1 MVSINTNIASLQA
14 QNSLNKN
21 NDRVSMAIERLSTG
35 LKINSAADNAA
46 GLAISAR
53 MVAVSKALSAAE
65 GNAND
70 GVSLIK
76 TADGSLAASTNVLQ
90 RMKELA
96 TQSANVTNSASDR
109 QAIASEVNQLLQELN
124 NIAANTNFNGL
135 NLLNGTFT
143 SQNFQV
149 GVTASETISLS
160 ISSAKTDDIGNNRL
174 NQVNATTN
182 QGSSSVTAA
191 TTNAPSTNAIG
202 TQTLTVS
209 GGLGSSSV
217 SVTAGDSAFTIAT
230 NVNSN
235 TSSTG
240 VTATAYNETQIGSLS
255 ADGTVTLTLGS
266 GSSTSSI
273 SGSVTT
279 TDMSA
284 LAAAIND
291 KTGTTGVSAT
301 YSGGT
306 LNLVQADGKD
316 IQITDFTHSNTS
328 SDTTA
333 YIRAVR
339 RSDNDSDGIDDITY
353 GTKST
358 LTYDSGTPG
367 ASTNNTTA
375 AGAVYFD
382 SSNSFSVTSS
392 VTAAAGSVLDS
403 AAAQG
408 STSEA
413 LANISVSTADAA
425 KSAMRVIDAALDKIN
440 AQRASLGSSQNRLG
454 IAISNINT
462 TNINIQSA
470 ASQIKDADF
479 SVETANLAKGQIL
492 SQAATAMLAQA
503 NQLPQGVLQ
512 LIG

>member
-1 MVSINTNIASLQA
+1 
-14 QNSLNKN
+14 
-21 NDRVSMAIERLSTG
+21 
-35 LKINSAADNAA
+35 
-46 GLAISAR
+46 
-53 MVAVSKALSAAE
+53 
-65 GNAND
+65 
-70 GVSLIK
+70 
-76 TADGSLAASTNVLQ
+76 
-90 RMKELA
+90 
-96 TQSANVTNSASDR
+96 
-109 QAIASEVNQLLQELN
+109 
-124 NIAANTNFNGL
+124 
-135 NLLNGTFT
+135 
-143 SQNFQV
+143 
-149 GVTASETISLS
+149 
-160 ISSAKTDDIGNNRL
+160 
-174 NQVNATTN
+174 
-182 QGSSSVTAA
+182 
-191 TTNAPSTNAIG
+191 
-202 TQTLTVS
+202 
-209 GGLGSSSV
+209 
-217 SVTAGDSAFTIAT
+217 
-230 NVNSN
+230 
-235 TSSTG
+235 
-240 VTATAYNETQIGSLS
+240 
-255 ADGTVTLTLGS
+255 
-266 GSSTSSI
+266 
-273 SGSVTT
+273 
-279 TDMSA
+279 MSA